1 MSIPLSLDLSEFI
14 RADSDSRETTD
25 GAATRSSSTSSSNR
39 VERIATGL
47 PESNLATTCSGDNM
61 PRGNQRHSSSYELS
75 SVVVHTGRLG
85 AGHYYCLA
93 RLDNSSSCSAG
104 SSSAGCGESRWVKL
118 DDHRVSAIDEQRV
131 LELARGGPSLLD
143 PSASSNAYLLFYTRT
158 SRPGK

>member
-25 GAATRSSSTSSSNR
+25 GAAKRSSSTSSSNR

-61 PRGNQRHSSSYELS
+61 PRGNMRHSSSYELS

-93 RLDNSSSCSAG
+93 RLDN

-158 SRPGK
+158 SRPSK